1 MAANPEQPSPSDRT
15 SLRDAGLRRVRH
27 ASRWLAGG
35 AVVLTGAFAGIAATS
50 SKQTTTTST
59 TTSAGG
65 GSTQPQ
71 TQRYEQDDD
80 GGATLQAPA
89 QAPQQAPSTSAP
101 QSSSGAS

>member
-15 SLRDAGLRRVRH
+15 SLRDAGMRRVRH

-50 SKQTTTTST
+50 TQQSDSTTST
-59 TTSAGG
+59 ATAGG
-65 GSTQPQ
+65 TTQAQ
-71 TQRYEQDDD
+71 SAQDD
-80 GGATLQAPA
+80 GGATLQAPS
-89 QAPQQAPSTSAP
+89 QAPQQASSDSTP